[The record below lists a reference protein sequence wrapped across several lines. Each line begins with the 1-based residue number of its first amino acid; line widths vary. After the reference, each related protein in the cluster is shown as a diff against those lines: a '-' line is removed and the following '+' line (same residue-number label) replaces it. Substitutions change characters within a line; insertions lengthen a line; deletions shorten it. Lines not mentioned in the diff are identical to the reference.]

1 MKLPTE
7 YITKKREKEE
17 QAMTKR
23 YKVIAFIMAA
33 LMLTATGCTTD
44 SPSDN
49 TKDSSTNQ
57 TTDTGGT
64 EKKENSTKKTGG
76 LKVGIAAREITN
88 DYNRSIISG
97 AQETVEAAGGSVVVT
112 DAQADVQKHNENIEN
127 LLNSDIDALIV
138 HLGDPEQLAPLM
150 KKAKDKSIP
159 VITAGVGSPVAD
171 TLGDVNG
178 DDPLMATL
186 AADALLASIGYKG
199 DVYIVWVP
207 GAPLLE
213 TRKRIF
219 EAIAADYPDVKLHE
233 VPAEHNPAKVQTQI
247 EEILTANPD
256 KGSIAGIF
264 GTYDQLVSGAS
275 EAIRRAGRGQDISM
289 IGIDGDI
296 LGFQMLFQEDS
307 PFVASVV
314 MDTDSIGKQSAELLM
329 GIIDGSVK
337 PEEISPKIP
346 AACYVA
352 TRKNGVEA
360 AEMKWTES
368 FWEDAGLSKE
378 DIESKFPAKDEVIV
392 AYPSIP

>member
-1 MKLPTE
+1 MKRL
-7 YITKKREKEE
+7 KR
-17 QAMTKR
+17 T
-23 YKVIAFIMAA
+23 IAVLIA
-33 LMLTATGCTTD
+33 LSVLLVTGCTTD
-44 SPSDN
+44 APA
-49 TKDSSTNQ
+49 DSTE
-57 TTDTGGT
+57 DTAKKETAKGT
-64 EKKENSTKKTGG
+64 EETKKTGSKDG

-88 DYNRSIISG
+88 DYNRSIIAG
-97 AQETVEAAGGSVVVT
+97 AQEAIEASGGTVVVT
-112 DAQADVQKHNENIEN
+112 DAQAEVQKHNENIEN
-127 LLNSDIDALIV
+127 LLNSGIDALIV

-150 KKAKDKSIP
+150 KQAKTKGIP
-159 VITAGVGSPVAD
+159 VITAGVGAPVAD
-171 TLGDVNG
+171 TIGDVNG

-247 EEILTANPD
+247 EEILTANPEQ
-256 KGSIAGIF
+256 GSIAGIF

-275 EAIRRAGRGQDISM
+275 EAIRRAGRGQEIKM
-289 IGIDGDI
+289 VGIDGDI

-314 MDTDSIGKQSAELLM
+314 MDTDSIGRQSAEILL
-329 GIIDGSVK
+329 GVIDGSVNQ
-337 PEEISPKIP
+337 EELSSKIP

-368 FWEDAGLSKE
+368 FWEDAGLVKKDVE
-378 DIESKFPAKDEVIV
+378 AQFPTSDKVIV